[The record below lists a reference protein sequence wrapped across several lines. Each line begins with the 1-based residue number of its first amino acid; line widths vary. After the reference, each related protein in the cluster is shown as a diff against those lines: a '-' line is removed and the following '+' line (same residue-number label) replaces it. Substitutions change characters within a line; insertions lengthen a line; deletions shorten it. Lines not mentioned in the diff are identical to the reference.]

1 MKKTSPILIIILLF
15 VSFAM
20 ATEEKLL
27 PLSEFKIQSNGIE
40 DSGAIVVEGTKD
52 ANGFFT
58 KLTVNAFGKTFDVSV
73 EAFKKFPIKLKPQSG
88 IQLSYKKNPK
98 QAGGRTVYISF
109 LSGSGAETK
118 NAFMLLAS
126 EDGNQEIYIRQ
137 P

>member
-1 MKKTSPILIIILLF
+1 MKKAYTFLIIILLL
-15 VSFAM
+15 VGSAM
-20 ATEEKLL
+20 ASEEKLL
-27 PLSEFKIQSNGIE
+27 PLSKFRIQSNGIE
-40 DSGAIVVEGTKD
+40 DSGSIIVDGIKD
-52 ANGFFT
+52 ADGFFT
-58 KLTVNAFGKTFDVSV
+58 KLTVNAFDKTFDVSV
-73 EAFKKFPIKLKPQSG
+73 EAFKEFPFKLKPQSG

-118 NAFMLLAS
+118 NAFVLLVS